1 MWVRQS
7 TTICENWRLMRDPA
21 DASRIAVERR
31 RARAAVKNAM
41 ATGERDPLSVAQF
54 AWQHP
59 DSAEAGIRITEFL
72 GAIPG
77 VGAVKIPRIVNAVG
91 ISERKRLGA
100 LGRHQTERL
109 TEWLASRAVSGNAV
123 TSRGRLIVVA
133 GPTAVG
139 KGTVV
144 ARIRDKH
151 PEVQFSVSATTRA
164 PRPGEIDGIHYQ
176 FVTDRE
182 FDRLVAAD
190 EMLEWAVVHGHNRY
204 GTPRAPI
211 LEALGRGNSIILEI
225 DIQGA
230 RQVKH
235 AMPEAVLVFLLPPS
249 WEELVRRLESRGT
262 ESAAEQNRRLATAR
276 IEVDAQAEFDE
287 TIVNDDVDRAAE
299 AVVDLWTEH

>member
-1 MWVRQS
+1 
-7 TTICENWRLMRDPA
+7 MRDPA

-31 RARAAVKNAM
+31 RARAAVKNSIAR
-41 ATGERDPLSVAQF
+41 GERDPLSVARF
-54 AWQHP
+54 AWKNA

-77 VGAVKIPRIVNAVG
+77 VGAIKVPRILETVD
-91 ISERKRLGA
+91 ISDRKRLGA
-100 LGRHQTERL
+100 LGRHQVERL
-109 TEWLASRAVSGNAV
+109 TAWLSARRATGKIAP
-123 TSRGRLIVVA
+123 TRGRLIVVA

-151 PEVQFSVSATTRA
+151 PEVRFSVSATTRA
-164 PRPGEIDGIHYQ
+164 PRPGESDGVHYI
-176 FVTDRE
+176 FVSNQE
-182 FDRLVAAD
+182 FDRMVAA
-190 EMLEWAVVHGHNRY
+190 EQMLEWAVVHGQNRY

-211 LEALGRGNSIILEI
+211 VEALERGDSIILEI

-230 RQVKH
+230 RQVKD
-235 AMPEAVLVFLLPPS
+235 AMPEAILVFLLPPS

-262 ESAAEQNRRLATAR
+262 EDSAEQARRLETAR
-276 IEVDAQAEFDE
+276 TELAAQDEFDE

-299 AVVDLWTEH
+299 AVVHLMTNH

>member
-1 MWVRQS
+1 
-7 TTICENWRLMRDPA
+7 MRDPA

-31 RARAAVKNAM
+31 RARAAVKNSIAR
-41 ATGERDPLSVAQF
+41 GERDPLSVARF
-54 AWQHP
+54 AWKNA

-77 VGAVKIPRIVNAVG
+77 VGAIKVPRILEKVD
-91 ISERKRLGA
+91 ISDRKRLGA
-100 LGRHQTERL
+100 LGRHQVERL
-109 TEWLASRAVSGNAV
+109 TAWLLARGATGKIAP
-123 TSRGRLIVVA
+123 TRGRLIVVA

-151 PEVQFSVSATTRA
+151 PEVRFSVSATTRA
-164 PRPGEIDGIHYQ
+164 PRPGESDGVHYI
-176 FVTDRE
+176 FVSNDE
-182 FDRLVAAD
+182 FDRMVAA
-190 EMLEWAVVHGHNRY
+190 EQMLEWAVVHGQNRY

-211 LEALGRGNSIILEI
+211 VEALERGHSIILEI

-230 RQVKH
+230 RQVKD
-235 AMPEAVLVFLLPPS
+235 AMPEAILVFLLPPS

-262 ESAAEQNRRLATAR
+262 EDSAEQARRLETAR
-276 IEVDAQAEFDE
+276 TELAAQDEFDE

-299 AVVDLWTEH
+299 AVVHLMTNH

>member
-1 MWVRQS
+1 
-7 TTICENWRLMRDPA
+7 MRDPA

-31 RARAAVKNAM
+31 RARAAVKNSIAR
-41 ATGERDPLSVAQF
+41 GERDPLSVARF
-54 AWQHP
+54 AWKNA

-77 VGAVKIPRIVNAVG
+77 VGAIKVPRILEKVD
-91 ISERKRLGA
+91 ISDRKRLGA
-100 LGRHQTERL
+100 LGRHQVERL
-109 TEWLASRAVSGNAV
+109 TAWLLARGATGKIAP
-123 TSRGRLIVVA
+123 TRGRLIVVA

-151 PEVQFSVSATTRA
+151 PEVRFSVSATTRA
-164 PRPGEIDGIHYQ
+164 PRPGESDGVHYI
-176 FVTDRE
+176 FVSNEE
-182 FDRLVAAD
+182 FDRMVAA
-190 EMLEWAVVHGHNRY
+190 EQMLEWAVVHGQNRY

-211 LEALGRGNSIILEI
+211 VEALERGDSIILEI

-230 RQVKH
+230 RQVKD
-235 AMPEAVLVFLLPPS
+235 AMPEAILVFLLPPS

-262 ESAAEQNRRLATAR
+262 EDSAEQARRLETAR
-276 IEVDAQAEFDE
+276 TELAAQDEFDE

-299 AVVDLWTEH
+299 AVVHLMTNH

>member
-1 MWVRQS
+1 
-7 TTICENWRLMRDPA
+7 MRDPA

-31 RARAAVKNAM
+31 RARAAVKNSIAR
-41 ATGERDPLSVAQF
+41 GERDPLSVARF
-54 AWQHP
+54 AWKNA

-77 VGAVKIPRIVNAVG
+77 VGAIKVPRILEKVD
-91 ISERKRLGA
+91 ISDRKRLGA
-100 LGRHQTERL
+100 LGRHQVERL
-109 TEWLASRAVSGNAV
+109 TAWLLARGATGKIAP
-123 TSRGRLIVVA
+123 TRGRLIVVA

-151 PEVQFSVSATTRA
+151 PEVRFSVSATTRA
-164 PRPGEIDGIHYQ
+164 PRPGESDGVHYI
-176 FVTDRE
+176 FVSNDE
-182 FDRLVAAD
+182 FDRMVAA
-190 EMLEWAVVHGHNRY
+190 EQMLEWAVVHGQNRY

-211 LEALGRGNSIILEI
+211 VEALDRGDSIILEI

-230 RQVKH
+230 RQVKD
-235 AMPEAVLVFLLPPS
+235 AMPEAILVFLLPPS

-262 ESAAEQNRRLATAR
+262 EDRAEQARRLETAR
-276 IEVDAQAEFDE
+276 TELAAQDEFDE

-299 AVVDLWTEH
+299 AVVHLMTNH